1 MRCQRRDRS
10 RGRAVRQ
17 RSRAARFAIAFG
29 IAVACCLGP
38 AANAS
43 PRDQAD
49 AITSALRARDY
60 DKAVELTREAL
71 KASPND
77 PQIWTLQGIALSRK
91 GDTSGALAAYRRALT
106 LSPDYIPA
114 LEGAAQLQY
123 QAGSRDAVPLL
134 THLLQLRPTDPTA
147 HAMLAVLEYREGK
160 CETAVG
166 HFEKTGTLLDSELD
180 ALHAYGTCL
189 VRLKRRDEAIAVFQ
203 RAVALR
209 PDDARERRLLASIQ
223 LMASKPH
230 DAIATLSPILEGR
243 AADSETLELAASAYE
258 DAGDTAN
265 AVSTLRQA
273 ILLDPRNPN
282 LYVDFANIAFAH
294 QSFQVGIDVVTDGI
308 GLQPQAA
315 PLYVAR
321 GVLYVQL
328 AEYDKAEADFEKAN
342 ELDPSQSLSSAAQG
356 LAAVEANDL
365 DRALATVQQR
375 LARKPDDP
383 LLLYVRADILAQ
395 KGVEPGTPEFKT
407 AVSSAQK
414 AVALRPSLAPA
425 HGVLAKLY
433 LQNGQTQAA
442 IDQCRKALAIDPND
456 QTSVYRLIQALRKT
470 GDKSEIPA
478 LLKRLAQLREQSAQK
493 ERERN
498 RYKLVEGDRT
508 PSAP

>member
-1 MRCQRRDRS
+1 
-10 RGRAVRQ
+10 
-17 RSRAARFAIAFG
+17 
-29 IAVACCLGP
+29 
-38 AANAS
+38 
-43 PRDQAD
+43 
-49 AITSALRARDY
+49 
-60 DKAVELTREAL
+60 
-71 KASPND
+71 
-77 PQIWTLQGIALSRK
+77 
-91 GDTSGALAAYRRALT
+91 
-106 LSPDYIPA
+106 
-114 LEGAAQLQY
+114 
-123 QAGSRDAVPLL
+123 
-134 THLLQLRPTDPTA
+134 
-147 HAMLAVLEYREGK
+147 MLAVLEYREGK

-189 VRLKRRDEAIAVFQ
+189 VRLKQRDAAIAVFQ

-209 PDDARERRLLASIQ
+209 PDDASRAPPAGLDSADGFETAGRHRHAEPNPRRRAQPTRRRWSSRPAPTR
-223 LMASKPH
+223 MP
-230 DAIATLSPILEGR
+230 ATPRS
-243 AADSETLELAASAYE
+243 
-258 DAGDTAN
+258 

-383 LLLYVRADILAQ
+383 LLLYVRGRHPRAEGRRARHAGIQDG
-395 KGVEPGTPEFKT
+395 GVVG
-407 AVSSAQK
+407 AAARWRSGRRS
-414 AVALRPSLAPA
+414 RPA

-433 LQNGQTQAA
+433 LQAGQTQAA

-478 LLKRLAQLREQSAQK
+478 LLKRLAQLREQSAQQ

-508 PSAP
+508 AVRTMTVTRRAFVRLSLASAAAASVAADRVLAQGIASHTAKPLARPAPSGRPFPARFVDVASAAGLTAPVVYGAREGQKYILEAVGCGCAFIDYDNDGWMDIFLLSGTRLEGDPPKARAIASTTTTATARSPM

>member
-1 MRCQRRDRS
+1 MVD
-10 RGRAVRQ
+10 AVRHG
-17 RSRAARFAIAFG
+17 SRTARFAIAVG
-29 IAVACCLGP
+29 IAVACCLGA

-134 THLLQLRPTDPTA
+134 THLLQLRPTDPTT

-189 VRLKRRDEAIAVFQ
+189 VRLKQRDEAIAVFQ

-223 LMASKPH
+223 LMASKPR
-230 DAIATLSPILEGR
+230 DAIDTLSPNPRRRRSRSGDAGARGQRLRGCRRHRARGEHAASGDSPGSAESKPVRGFCKHRLRAPVVPGRDRRRHRRHRPAAAGRTAVPRPWRVVR
-243 AADSETLELAASAYE
+243 AA
-258 DAGDTAN
+258 GR
-265 AVSTLRQA
+265 VRQG
-273 ILLDPRNPN
+273 R
-282 LYVDFANIAFAH
+282 
-294 QSFQVGIDVVTDGI
+294 S
-308 GLQPQAA
+308 
-315 PLYVAR
+315 R
-321 GVLYVQL
+321 
-328 AEYDKAEADFEKAN
+328 
-342 ELDPSQSLSSAAQG
+342 
-356 LAAVEANDL
+356 
-365 DRALATVQQR
+365 
-375 LARKPDDP
+375 
-383 LLLYVRADILAQ
+383 
-395 KGVEPGTPEFKT
+395 
-407 AVSSAQK
+407 
-414 AVALRPSLAPA
+414 
-425 HGVLAKLY
+425 
-433 LQNGQTQAA
+433 
-442 IDQCRKALAIDPND
+442 
-456 QTSVYRLIQALRKT
+456 
-470 GDKSEIPA
+470 
-478 LLKRLAQLREQSAQK
+478 LREGERARPQPVAELGRPGACRRRGQRSRSRARDGAAKARAQA
-493 ERERN
+493 
-498 RYKLVEGDRT
+498 G
-508 PSAP
+508 

>member
-1 MRCQRRDRS
+1 L
-10 RGRAVRQ
+10 
-17 RSRAARFAIAFG
+17 G
-29 IAVACCLGP
+29 IAVASCLGSE
-38 AANAS
+38 AGAT

-60 DKAVELTREAL
+60 DKAVELASAAL

-91 GDTSGALAAYRRALT
+91 GDASGALTAYRRALT
-106 LSPDYIPA
+106 LAPDYIPA
-114 LEGAAQLQY
+114 LQGAAQLQY

-134 THLLQLRPTDPTA
+134 AHLLQLRPDDPTA
-147 HAMLAVLEYREGK
+147 HAMLAVLDYREGK

-189 VRLKRRDEAIAVFQ
+189 VRLKKRDEAIAVFQ
-203 RAVALR
+203 RAVTLR

-223 LMASKPH
+223 LMASKPL
-230 DAIATLSPILEGR
+230 DAVATLSPILEGR

-258 DAGDTAN
+258 DAGDTAR

-342 ELDPSQSLSSAAQG
+342 ALDPSQSLSSAAQG

-365 DRALATVQQR
+365 DRALATVQRR
-375 LARKPDDP
+375 LAGKPDDP
-383 LLLYVRADILAQ
+383 LLLYVKADILAQ
-395 KGVEPGTPEFKT
+395 KGVEPGTPDFKT
-407 AVSSAQK
+407 AVSSAQR

-425 HGVLAKLY
+425 HAVLSKLY
-433 LQNGQTQAA
+433 LQAGQTQAA

-478 LLKRLAQLREQSAQK
+478 LLKRLAQLREQATQQ

-498 RYKLVEGDRT
+498 RYKLVEDGKG
-508 PSAP
+508 PS

>member
-1 MRCQRRDRS
+1 M
-10 RGRAVRQ
+10 
-17 RSRAARFAIAFG
+17 
-29 IAVACCLGP
+29 
-38 AANAS
+38 
-43 PRDQAD
+43 D
-49 AITSALRARDY
+49 AISSALRARDY
-60 DKAVELTREAL
+60 DRAVELARAAL
-71 KASPND
+71 KAAPND
-77 PQIWTLQGIALSRK
+77 PQIWTLQGIALSSK
-91 GDTSGALAAYRRALT
+91 GDTAGALAAYRRALT

-134 THLLQLRPTDPTA
+134 THLLELRPTDPTA

-189 VRLKRRDEAIAVFQ
+189 VRLKQRDEAIAVFQ

-209 PDDARERRLLASIQ
+209 PNDARERRLLASIQ
-223 LMASKPH
+223 LMASKPR

-282 LYVDFANIAFAH
+282 LYVDFASIAFAH
-294 QSFQVGIDVVTDGI
+294 QSFQVGIDVVTEGI

-328 AEYDKAEADFEKAN
+328 AEYDKAEDDFEKATK
-342 ELDPSQSLSSAAQG
+342 LDPSQSLSSAAQG

-365 DRALATVQQR
+365 DRALATVQRQ

-395 KGVEPGTPEFKT
+395 KGAEPGTPEFRT
-407 AVSSAQK
+407 AMSSARK
-414 AVALRPSLAPA
+414 AVALKPSLTPA
-425 HGVLAKLY
+425 RGVLAKLY
-433 LQNGQTQAA
+433 LQAGQPQAA
-442 IDQCRKALAIDPND
+442 IEQCRKALATDPND
-456 QTSVYRLIQALRKT
+456 QTVVYRLIQALRKT
-470 GDKSEIPA
+470 GDKSEIPG
-478 LLKRLAQLREQSAQK
+478 LLKRLAQLREQAAQQ
-493 ERERN
+493 ERERY
-498 RYKLVEGDRT
+498 RYKLIEGDKSPA
-508 PSAP
+508 PSSPR